1 MLPSFKGVITPDL
14 LIVAM
19 DLLLLR
25 KVTEARDAF
34 AGLRE
39 TFQRY
44 LFGYL
49 ISVSEA
55 ASSSQEIALMAI
67 SGVTFTLIDFFAM
80 TLPDDESLTYR
91 FSLVSGYLFLILLQ
105 L

>member
-39 TFQRY
+39 IFQRY

-49 ISVSEA
+49 ISVAEA

-80 TLPDDESLTYR
+80 TLPDFVLTT
-91 FSLVSGYLFLILLQ
+91 
-105 L
+105 

>member
-39 TFQRY
+39 IFQRY

-49 ISVSEA
+49 ISVAEA
-55 ASSSQEIALMAI
+55 AS
-67 SGVTFTLIDFFAM
+67 FH
-80 TLPDDESLTYR
+80 R
-91 FSLVSGYLFLILLQ
+91 KLL
-105 L
+105 

>member
-39 TFQRY
+39 IFQRY

-49 ISVSEA
+49 ISVAEA
-55 ASSSQEIALMAI
+55 ASFSQEIALMAI
-67 SGVTFTLIDFFAM
+67 SGVTFTLIDFF
-80 TLPDDESLTYR
+80 SLTYR

>member
-39 TFQRY
+39 IFQRY

-49 ISVSEA
+49 ILLPRHRHPRGRRRELFA
-55 ASSSQEIALMAI
+55 AAGRHPHRVQ
-67 SGVTFTLIDFFAM
+67 GQHRGRR
-80 TLPDDESLTYR
+80 P
-91 FSLVSGYLFLILLQ
+91 Q
-105 L
+105 

>member
-25 KVTEARDAF
+25 KVTEAF

-39 TFQRY
+39 IFQRY

-80 TLPDDESLTYR
+80 TLPDFVLTT
-91 FSLVSGYLFLILLQ
+91 
-105 L
+105 

>member
-1 MLPSFKGVITPDL
+1 MKTSFQDNFLYFAVIVMLPSFKGVITPDL

-39 TFQRY
+39 IFQRY

-49 ISVSEA
+49 ISVAEA
-55 ASSSQEIALMAI
+55 AS
-67 SGVTFTLIDFFAM
+67 FTGNCFDGNFRCYF
-80 TLPDDESLTYR
+80 YFNR
-91 FSLVSGYLFLILLQ
+91 FLQ
-105 L
+105 